1 MWGLNV
7 MSCRWLCS
15 VSMPILCE
23 FLSYMVDSRTTG
35 ERLVN
40 VCARAANVS
49 LAAQNTS
56 YYLTFAARLTCTI
69 LCRCRRRRRSL
80 NFAVVFVVAV
90 DAVRSVRFGFCARR
104 V

>member
-1 MWGLNV
+1 M
-7 MSCRWLCS
+7 
-15 VSMPILCE
+15 
-23 FLSYMVDSRTTG
+23 
-35 ERLVN
+35 N

-56 YYLTFAARLTCTI
+56 YYLAFAARPFLALRARLTCTI